1 MPLGELS
8 RKGRCRGVAV
18 GEMFPEDQV
27 VSSDVAPDRESFHTS
42 EDFFRSITR
51 DRRPSEQER
60 LEPWMSMERTSLNIA
75 PHIASQ
81 RSDRAK

>member
-42 EDFFRSITR
+42 EDFSLYHTR
-51 DRRPSEQER
+51 PTTER
-60 LEPWMSMERTSLNIA
+60 AGTARTLDVHGTNVLEY
-75 PHIASQ
+75 
-81 RSDRAK
+81 RAAYRFSP